1 MAKLKIT
8 QVRSKNGSTKRQIAN
23 LTSLGLRKMHQT
35 VEVEKTPVTEG
46 QIAKI
51 RHLVELKKS
60 NQEDE

>member
-35 VEVEKTPVTEG
+35 VEVENTPVTEG

-51 RHLVELKKS
+51 RHLVEV
-60 NQEDE
+60 EEI

>member
-46 QIAKI
+46 QIAII
-51 RHLVELKKS
+51 RHLVEV
-60 NQEDE
+60 EEI

>member
-1 MAKLKIT
+1 MAKLKLT

-51 RHLVELKKS
+51 RHLVEV
-60 NQEDE
+60 EEI

>member
-35 VEVEKTPVTEG
+35 VEVEKTPVTDPETCSEVR
-46 QIAKI
+46 I
-51 RHLVELKKS
+51 
-60 NQEDE
+60 QEPYKG

>member
-8 QVRSKNGSTKRQIAN
+8 QVRSKNGSTKRQIAK

-51 RHLVELKKS
+51 RHLVEV
-60 NQEDE
+60 EEI

>member
-1 MAKLKIT
+1 MAKLKII

-51 RHLVELKKS
+51 RHLVEV
-60 NQEDE
+60 EEI

>member
-8 QVRSKNGSTKRQIAN
+8 QVRSKNGSTKMQIAN

-51 RHLVELKKS
+51 RHLVEV
-60 NQEDE
+60 EEI